1 MSILIAL
8 IGQEEQMASQVCARP
23 NGSTSFEGGLD
34 RKSPTRCIGGSV
46 EFASR
51 HGDHSR
57 DFGGGTGRVLELGPG
72 TGVLN

>member
-1 MSILIAL
+1 MSISIAH
-8 IGQEEQMASQVCARP
+8 IGQEDGLADLRSPNRP
-23 NGSTSFEGGLD
+23 TSFERVD

-57 DFGGGTGRVLELGPG
+57 DFRGERHLLELGPG
-72 TGVLN
+72 AGVLN